1 MKTGSFELFSNAVSQ
16 LIKAMQFLKSRKMAE
31 YDLKGTTYL
40 CLCQIYES
48 ESGLNAGELAERG
61 EIDKAQVS
69 RCVSELTEKGF
80 IYRDDRDGRRYK
92 QKYCLTEAGKIAA
105 QDIVNSV
112 SRIQNAISK
121 GISDSEM
128 EQFFGVLNTL
138 CENFAELLQTERGEF

>member
-1 MKTGSFELFSNAVSQ
+1 MKIGSFELFSNAVAQ
-16 LIKAMQFLKSRKMAE
+16 LIKAMQLLKSRKMAE

-40 CLCQIYES
+40 CLCQIYDS

-69 RCVSELTEKGF
+69 RCVAELTEKGF

-92 QKYCLTEAGKIAA
+92 QKYCLTEQGRVAA

-112 SRIQNAISK
+112 GRIQRAVSK
-121 GISDSEM
+121 GITDREM
-128 EQFFGVLNTL
+128 EQFLGVLNTL
-138 CENFAELLQTERGEF
+138 CENFSELLQTERDI